1 MSDVT
6 DLLTHTVN
14 KSPVEFADAFNNIM
28 QQKAIDAIEAHR
40 VTLAQSIYNTAD
52 DENED
57 EGIDDDDQLDL
68 DDIDLDDI
76 DLEDIDDLMTDLDD
90 DNDTDEDTT
99 DDEA

>member
-28 QQKAIDAIEAHR
+28 QQKAIDAIENHR

-52 DENED
+52 DENE
-57 EGIDDDDQLDL
+57 DDDQLDL

-90 DNDTDEDTT
+90 DNDTDEDAT